1 MSRWYGV
8 AREPPDGTGLPD
20 PVGASAP
27 PRPSAASAGFT
38 LVELLIALVLTGVVG
53 GAVVQLLLSQNE
65 FYSTIDDRAFAEHSL
80 RASAELLNRELRAV
94 APEDI
99 VSADAGQLTVYQDS
113 LRAVVC
119 DSSSSSVDAYVYHR
133 VSSPRLISGTVGT
146 YYRDVETGVHEYL
159 PSFQP
164 SVSGHPVSNC
174 EDRGAPS
181 GRPDEYYM
189 SWDWSTSPGP
199 PPDGAVIRIFG
210 EVTYSLEPSDFGE
223 GYALWR
229 NGEELVGPFTA
240 ESEFRYRLDD
250 GTVTTDPGALADVRS
265 VIVDGRLRESE
276 RSRGETRR
284 ALHLDIALRNRVSG
298 GS

>member
-8 AREPPDGTGLPD
+8 AREPPGGTGHPD
-20 PVGASAP
+20 TGGAAAP
-27 PRPSAASAGFT
+27 SRSRAASAGFT
-38 LVELLIALVLTGVVG
+38 LVELLIGMVLTGIVG
-53 GAVVQLLLSQNE
+53 AAIVQLLLSQNE
-65 FYSTIDDRAFAEHSL
+65 FYSTIDDRAFTEHSL

-94 APEDI
+94 APGDI
-99 VSADAGQLTVYQDS
+99 VSADGGQLTVYQDS

-119 DSSSSSVDAYVYHR
+119 ESFSSSVHAYMYHR
-133 VSSPRLISGTVGT
+133 VSSPRLSSGTIGT
-146 YYRDVETGVHEYL
+146 YYRNVETGNYEYL

-174 EDRGAPS
+174 EDHGAPS

-189 SWDWSTSPGP
+189 DWDWSTSPGP
-199 PPDGAVIRIFG
+199 PPEGAVIRIYG

-229 NGEELVGPFTA
+229 NGEELVGPFTS
-240 ESEFRYRLDD
+240 ESEFRYRMED
-250 GTVTTDPGALADVRS
+250 GTVTTNPGTLSDVRS

-284 ALHLDIALRNRVSG
+284 ALHLDISLRNRM
-298 GS
+298 